1 MTNTLLKIFTY
12 LTYSLYIPVIV
23 MLFNLLHR
31 HKHNAPTVIHIF
43 NFILNL
49 IMNSP
54 QRKLSNTMAFQP

>member
-23 MLFNLLHR
+23 MLFNLLH
-31 HKHNAPTVIHIF
+31 HKHNAPTVNHIL

-54 QRKLSNTMAFQP
+54 QRKLSNTMALKP